1 MKSAFSHAVMDAPM
15 NTPDDTDETQAPL
28 ATSKSQRKREST
40 ALQDIGTELV
50 KLPTER
56 VRSLDLPESLRAAVL
71 EAQRIRSHGALRRQ
85 MQLIG
90 KLMRSVDAEPIT
102 EQLAA
107 LRGESE
113 HVKARFHALEHW
125 RERLLADDAAVTEW
139 QAAHPGSDV
148 QQLRQL
154 IRNARREAAEQKPP
168 RAYRALFRLL
178 SETANPITH
187 TGRAKPGFPTV

>member
-1 MKSAFSHAVMDAPM
+1 MIR
-15 NTPDDTDETQAPL
+15 PDDPDSTHAPL
-28 ATSKSQRKREST
+28 ANSKSQRKREST

-50 KLPTER
+50 KLPAER
-56 VRSLDLPESLRAAVL
+56 VRNLDLPESLCAAVL
-71 EAQRIRSHGALRRQ
+71 EAQGIRSHGALRRQ
-85 MQLIG
+85 MQFIG
-90 KLMRSVDAEPIT
+90 KLMRSVDAEAIT

-113 HVKARFHALEHW
+113 RAKARFHSLEQW
-125 RERLLADDAAVTEW
+125 RARLLADDAAVTEW

-154 IRNARREAAEQKPP
+154 IRNARREAAEHKPP

-178 SETANPITH
+178 SETDDATP
-187 TGRAKPGFPTV
+187 A

>member
-1 MKSAFSHAVMDAPM
+1 M
-15 NTPDDTDETQAPL
+15 NRPNDTDTTLAP
-28 ATSKSQRKREST
+28 SKSQRKREST
-40 ALQDIGTELV
+40 ALQDVGAELV
-50 KLPTER
+50 KLPAER
-56 VRSLDLPESLRAAVL
+56 IRNMDLPESLREAVL

-85 MQLIG
+85 MQFIG
-90 KLMRSVDAEPIT
+90 KLMRSIDAEPIT
-102 EQLAA
+102 EELAG

-113 HVKARFHALEHW
+113 RIKERFHTLEHW

-139 QAAHPGSDV
+139 QAVHPGSDA

-178 SETANPITH
+178 SDTADLAPD
-187 TGRAKPGFPTV
+187 